1 MNNNIQYK
9 ELAKKFIQNK
19 QSNKVIE
26 LQEIYQ
32 DEQLANNIFIEG
44 QILRL
49 EVIKWIIMH
58 KYCIKGEIMNNIEEV
73 INKTK
78 NHISYNQ
85 DDIDGT
91 KGKLINLIDEYNNT
105 NKVGYLLEA
114 KTAIE
119 HIIEYEVE
127 NKVLKNLLVQ
137 LEG

>member
-1 MNNNIQYK
+1 
-9 ELAKKFIQNK
+9 
-19 QSNKVIE
+19 
-26 LQEIYQ
+26 
-32 DEQLANNIFIEG
+32 
-44 QILRL
+44 
-49 EVIKWIIMH
+49 
-58 KYCIKGEIMNNIEEV
+58 MNNIEEV
-73 INKTK
+73 ILKTK

-119 HIIEYEVE
+119 HIIDYEIE
-127 NKVLKNLLVQ
+127 NKVLKNLLAQ

>member
-1 MNNNIQYK
+1 MT
-9 ELAKKFIQNK
+9 
-19 QSNKVIE
+19 
-26 LQEIYQ
+26 
-32 DEQLANNIFIEG
+32 
-44 QILRL
+44 
-49 EVIKWIIMH
+49 
-58 KYCIKGEIMNNIEEV
+58 NIEEV

-78 NHISYNQ
+78 NHIAYNQ

-91 KGKLINLIDEYNNT
+91 KGKLINLIDEYNST

-127 NKVLKNLLVQ
+127 TKVLKKFLAQ